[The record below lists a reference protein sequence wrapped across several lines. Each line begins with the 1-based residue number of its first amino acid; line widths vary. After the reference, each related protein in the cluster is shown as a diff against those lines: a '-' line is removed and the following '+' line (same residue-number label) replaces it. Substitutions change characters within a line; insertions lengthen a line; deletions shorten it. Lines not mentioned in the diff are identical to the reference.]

1 MITAHNLPAR
11 LWRSIRPSRHTY
23 ARRPSHITRPLDSV
37 YRERTT
43 NPSALTRIVPGS
55 LFGPSGTLCWTMAMK
70 LCARQSALWAAS
82 PSSNSPP
89 GQTRESFGCGIRP
102 IRNTHAQTRRNPFR
116 YIRNMALRLA
126 ENPFRSIRNTA
137 LNPADF
143 SFGRSGTQS
152 SIPRQHR
159 LSHPPLRSQHD
170 HFATRPSLPSYS
182 SLARPR
188 AIRPIRNSTAQNPA
202 KAFRSIR
209 NTEPQSRR
217 NPIRSIKNTLGLS
230 GTEPR
235 MIKNESSDYQER
247 ILGLSGTPPLR
258 NPALTLQRSAL
269 TGGLTFLTPLTSL
282 TGPASQSRAPRTLS
296 LSVVSWRRGWEP
308 QYPSRRPHLIR
319 STKPRALIPNSSS
332 HNSANTSTKPHDP

>member
-11 LWRSIRPSRHTY
+11 LWRSIRPSRHNC

-247 ILGLSGTPPLR
+247 ILGLSGTPP
-258 NPALTLQRSAL
+258 P
-269 TGGLTFLTPLTSL
+269 P
-282 TGPASQSRAPRTLS
+282 
-296 LSVVSWRRGWEP
+296 
-308 QYPSRRPHLIR
+308 
-319 STKPRALIPNSSS
+319 KPRAHTATLGLDRGSNFFNPFNFSNRPCVPIQSAAHPQPFSGFLEEGVGTTIPITP
-332 HNSANTSTKPHDP
+332 AAPHSQHKAARAHPQLVLTQLCQHEHQAS